1 MSNMAYCRFQNTVLD
16 LQDCFDSMNESDLSE
31 EETRAKERL
40 IKLCVDIACDFGNCE
55 ELLKL
60 LLAYLF
66 CLLVC
71 LLLLASHC

>member
-40 IKLCVDIACDFGNCE
+40 IKLCVDIACEHGNCE
-55 ELLKL
+55 EL
-60 LLAYLF
+60 
-66 CLLVC
+66 
-71 LLLLASHC
+71 